1 MLYGMTNRL
10 PYGDH
15 DPSPLWE
22 VWDEFGIQDSRMV
35 GYWVPD
41 APVITSHADV
51 LATSYVAEGKTLVS
65 IASWA
70 EEEVEV
76 RLEIDWEALG
86 INPSTARI
94 TAPDIREFQ
103 PERSFTPDDTIP
115 VEPGRGWLLIIEP
128 GT

>member
-1 MLYGMTNRL
+1 M
-10 PYGDH
+10 
-15 DPSPLWE
+15 
-22 VWDEFGIQDSRMV
+22 I

-41 APVITSHADV
+41 APVTTGHADV

-70 EEEVEV
+70 EEAVEV

-86 INPSTARI
+86 IDPSTARI
-94 TAPDIREFQ
+94 TAPAVLDFQ
-103 PERSFTPDDTIP
+103 PAVNFAPDEAIP
-115 VEPGRGWLLIIEP
+115 VDPGRGWLLIIEP